1 MIPGRE
7 IASEAVQRVLARC
20 RASSRTSFELVAESI
35 FHERERLLRATHAR
49 RAASD
54 RAFVDEVARELG
66 AIGADGLLEDIVQ
79 RYAHEIEGHFDPKV
93 YGFATRVLP
102 VGLTALLNGTRAR
115 DALFRVPE
123 LRTLDARV
131 SISGETAALS
141 RLAKLG
147 TLVFTPT
154 HVSNLDSLLFGYS
167 IFRLGLPPVAYGA
180 GLNLFERRT
189 LGYFMHNL
197 GAYSVDRSKTDPL
210 YRALLK
216 EYATVLLERGEHGL
230 FFPGGTR
237 SRSFAVETRLKKRL
251 LGTTLTAYRN
261 NLVAHKINPKIFVV
275 PATCSY
281 PLVLEGHSL
290 AEEFLL
296 RAGREKYIPHE
307 DDGSD
312 NLRFWMSFFEK
323 LLSLDAE
330 VHVRFGAAMD
340 PFGNRVDSDGVS
352 RDPRGRPLDPA
363 GYLEQRGVI
372 TEDPARDAA
381 YTEILEREVL
391 RAFQRDNIAQPTW
404 ALAFAAL
411 EQHRRGREAQN
422 VFRLLRELVR
432 GTRLPIA
439 PVRALFEALIEA
451 LKQRESAGRVTVGE
465 ELRGDPRA
473 AFDRAIAC
481 FATWH
486 KDPVLR
492 VQGDALIVG
501 EPSLLF
507 YYRNRLE
514 GLGLLSSPNLIPAE
528 VHG

>member
-1 MIPGRE
+1 MISGRE
-7 IASEAVQRVLARC
+7 IANEAVRRVLARS
-20 RASSRTSFELVAESI
+20 RSSSRGSFEVVAESV
-35 FHERERLLRATHAR
+35 FHERERLMRQPHAR
-49 RAASD
+49 RSEGD
-54 RAFVDEVARELG
+54 RAFIEGIAKQLG
-66 AIGADGLLEDIVQ
+66 AIGADGLLEDIVR

-123 LRTLDARV
+123 LRALSDRV
-131 SISGETAALS
+131 SISGDTAMLS
-141 RLAKLG
+141 RLSKLG

-154 HVSNLDSLLFGYS
+154 HVSNLDSLLFGYT
-167 IFRLGLPPVAYGA
+167 IFRAGLPPVAYGA
-180 GLNLFERRT
+180 GLNLFESRT

-210 YRALLK
+210 YRSVLK

-237 SRSFAVETRLKKRL
+237 SRSFAIETHLKKGL

-261 NLVAHKINPKIFVV
+261 NLVEKRAKPKIFVV

-281 PLVLEGHSL
+281 PLVLEGYSL

-312 NLRFWMSFFEK
+312 NMRFWLAFFEK

-330 VHVRFGAAMD
+330 VHVRFGAPMD
-340 PFGNRVDSDGVS
+340 PFGNHVDGDGVS
-352 RDPRGRPLDPA
+352 RDPRGRPIDPA
-363 GYLEQRGVI
+363 GYLEQRRKIV
-372 TEDPARDAA
+372 EDNARDAA
-381 YTEILEREVL
+381 YTEILEREIV
-391 RAFQRDNIAQPTW
+391 RSFQRDSVAMPTW
-404 ALAFAAL
+404 LLAFAAL
-411 EQHRRGREAQN
+411 EQHRRGREGHD

-439 PVRALFEALIEA
+439 PVRALFDEALDE
-451 LKQRESAGRVTVGE
+451 LKLLEGAAQVSLSD
-465 ELRGDPRA
+465 ELRGDRGA

-481 FATWH
+481 FSTWH

-492 VQGDALIVG
+492 VHDSWLVVG
-501 EPSLLF
+501 EPSLLYF
-507 YYRNRLE
+507 YRNRLE
-514 GLGLLSSPNLIPAE
+514 GLGLLSAPSLLPAE
-528 VHG
+528 VH

>member
-1 MIPGRE
+1 MIAGRE
-7 IASEAVQRVLARC
+7 IANEAARRVIARSKS
-20 RASSRTSFELVAESI
+20 SSRSSFELVAESV
-35 FHERERLLRATHAR
+35 FHERERLLRAPNAR
-49 RAASD
+49 RSPED
-54 RAFVDEVARELG
+54 RAFVDAVARQLG
-66 AIGADGLLEDIVQ
+66 AIEADGLLDDVVQ
-79 RYAHEIEGHFDPKV
+79 RYTREIEGHFDPKV

-102 VGLTALLNGTRAR
+102 FGLTALLNGTRAR

-123 LRTLDARV
+123 LRSLSDRV
-131 SISGETAALS
+131 SISGQTAALS

-154 HVSNLDSLLFGYS
+154 HVSNLDSLLFGYT
-167 IFRLGLPPVAYGA
+167 IFRMGLPPVAYGA
-180 GLNLFERRT
+180 GLNLFESRT

-210 YRALLK
+210 YRAVLK
-216 EYATVLLERGEHGL
+216 EYATILLERGEHGL

-237 SRSFAVETRLKKRL
+237 SRSFAVERKLKKGL
-251 LGTTLTAYRN
+251 LGTTLAAYRN
-261 NLVAHKINPKIFVV
+261 NLVARKNNPKIFVV

-281 PLVLEGHSL
+281 PLVLEGYSL

-307 DDGSD
+307 DDGSV
-312 NLRFWMSFFEK
+312 NLRFWMTFFEK
-323 LLSLDAE
+323 LLSLDAD

-340 PFGNRVDSDGVS
+340 PFGNRVDEDGVS
-352 RDPRGRPLDPA
+352 RDPRGRPIDPA
-363 GYLEQRGVI
+363 GYLEQRGAI
-372 TEDPARDAA
+372 AEDPARDAA

-391 RAFQRDNIAQPTW
+391 RAFERDNVAMPTW
-404 ALAFAAL
+404 ALAYAAF
-411 EQHRRGREAQN
+411 EQHRRGRETQD
-422 VFRLLRELVR
+422 VFRLLREFMR
-432 GTRLPIA
+432 GTRLPIE
-439 PVRALFEALIEA
+439 PLRALFGQLIEE
-451 LKQRESAGRVTVGE
+451 LKGLEEAGRVTLSD
-465 ELRGDPRA
+465 ELRGDVRA

-492 VQGDALIVG
+492 AQDDWVVVG

-507 YYRNRLE
+507 FYRNRLD
-514 GLGLLSSPNLIPAE
+514 GLGLLASPSLLPSE